1 MSRFRLE
8 YGNASAKPSAKTM
21 NPLSIVNSILKPF
34 DIKISRASTANRWQ
48 MPSLISRLG
57 HSDLRFESIIDV
69 GAASGSWTQIAHK
82 EFPNAKILAIEPI
95 QQNYQLLKSN
105 AHTLGNVSTCQAVV
119 GRVDGTD
126 VAFTITKD
134 LDGSGVDLHGGVQYS
149 LPTRSLDSLKD
160 EHQLPPP
167 YFLKL
172 DTHGYE
178 VPILEGAS
186 QTLKD
191 CSAVLI
197 EAYNFKISSHSIYFW
212 ELCEWMQRQGSGQQT
227 LPIPLPAVL
236 IRLFGSLIFFFCL
249 QTAAVFPQ
257 TNTNKRVFVHKSSSL
272 YQVQP

>member
-1 MSRFRLE
+1 
-8 YGNASAKPSAKTM
+8 M
-21 NPLSIVNSILKPF
+21 NPLSIVNSILKPI

-57 HSDLRFESIIDV
+57 HSNLRFESIIDV

-105 AHTLGNVSTCQAVV
+105 THTMGNVSTCQAVV

-212 ELCEWMQRQGSGQQT
+212 ELCEWMQRQGFRPADIADPSPRRLDQAFWQLDILF
-227 LPIPLPAVL
+227 LPSNS
-236 IRLFGSLIFFFCL
+236 RCF
-249 QTAAVFPQ
+249 
-257 TNTNKRVFVHKSSSL
+257 SSDQ
-272 YQVQP
+272 YQ